1 MERDLDFLKIEVQL
15 IYNTV
20 LVSSAQQR
28 HSVVCMCFRII
39 FYCMLLQDIGHSFM
53 CYIVNPYCLF
63 ILHIVVCIC
72 YPILLMYSCP
82 FGNDTFILYVC
93 ESVSVLYIDSFVFCF
108 RFQ

>member
-1 MERDLDFLKIEVQL
+1 MERDLDFLKIEEQL
-15 IYNTV
+15 VYNTV

-53 CYIVNPYCLF
+53 CYMVNPYCLF

-72 YPILLMYSCP
+72 
-82 FGNDTFILYVC
+82 
-93 ESVSVLYIDSFVFCF
+93 
-108 RFQ
+108 